1 MSPRPYRL
9 GRRAE
14 AGEETRAR
22 VLAAAR
28 KVLLGPDG
36 ARGFSIDGVAHEA
49 GVSRMTVYYRFESR
63 SGLLEAVFDDL
74 AASGRMDKLR
84 GAFQRPDAVEA
95 LVQFINVFVGFWN
108 SGRVLLRRLHGLG
121 AMDPELERAL
131 RARGE
136 RRRRGLNVL
145 VQRIAEQ
152 KGLPAS
158 TSVEDLVDVLFALTS
173 FETFDALA
181 RGKRRPDDVAVLV
194 RRLALAALGKWD
206 ATSP

>member
-1 MSPRPYRL
+1 MSPRAYRL

-36 ARGFSIDGVAHEA
+36 ARGFSIDAVAQEA

-84 GAFQRPDAVEA
+84 GAFQRPDPVEA
-95 LVQFINVFVGFWN
+95 LFQFIDVFVGFWN

-152 KGLPAS
+152 EGLPAS
-158 TSVEDLVDVLFALTS
+158 TSAEDLVDVLFALTS

-181 RGKRRPDDVAVLV
+181 RGKRRPDEVAVLV
-194 RRLALAALGKWD
+194 RRLALAALGRWD
-206 ATSP
+206 ATTP